1 MSTTT
6 PNIGMSKPAAGD
18 TDWASEVNG
27 NWDKLDALLKV
38 IDHTW
43 EGDDTNDREID
54 LGDDYD
60 YIAIW
65 QEEPGAYNADHA
77 ALAYAFRSCYGDFYE
92 HATSR
97 CSHDAQ
103 GGVAYFFQG
112 KMTGADA
119 DKIKLGSIGD
129 STRGFNQSGYTYRL
143 LGRKFG
149 YAK

>member
-27 NWDKLDALLKV
+27 NWDKIDTVLKV

-43 EGDDTNDREID
+43 EGDGTNDREID

-60 YIAIW
+60 FIQIW
-65 QEEPGAYNADHA
+65 QEEPGAYNADHNG
-77 ALAYAFRSCYGDFYE
+77 LAYAFRTCYGNIYE

-97 CSHDAQ
+97 ASHNAMSDAN
-103 GGVAYFFQG
+103 YHWQG
-112 KMTGADA
+112 KMSGADA
-119 DKIKLGSIGD
+119 DKIKCGSGGSSI
-129 STRGFNQSGYTYRL
+129 RGVNYSGYTYRL
-143 LGRKFG
+143 LGMKFG